1 MPRRY
6 KRIFRGTRQSD
17 VLTGTDKRDVLRGF
31 GGDDVIDGGLGND
44 KAWGGAGR
52 DTFVTLNGGR
62 GRLKI
67 MDFEMGDRVAFCGCS
82 ATRIEQRG
90 KNAWI
95 VKGDDMKAVLKGVNA
110 EDLEIDF
117 ASRLITMVNDPLA

>member
-1 MPRRY
+1 MSRRY
-6 KRIFRGTRQSD
+6 KRIFLGTPGD
-17 VLTGTDKRDVLRGF
+17 DELTGTDKRDLFRGRD
-31 GGDDVIDGGLGND
+31 GDDVIDGGLGMD

-52 DTFVTLNGGR
+52 DTFVTVNGGR

-67 MDFEMGDRVAFCGCS
+67 MDFEMGDRVEFCGCA

-90 KNAWI
+90 KNAWV
-95 VKGDDMKAVLKGVNA
+95 VKGNDVKAVLKGINA
-110 EDLEIDF
+110 EDLQIDY

>member
-1 MPRRY
+1 MTRRY
-6 KRIFRGTRQSD
+6 KRIFRGTRQND
-17 VLTGTDKRDVLRGF
+17 VLTGTDKRDLFRGLR
-31 GGDDVIDGGLGND
+31 GDDVIDGGLGND

-67 MDFEMGDRVAFCGCS
+67 MDFEMGDRIEFCGCA

-95 VKGDDMKAVLKGVNA
+95 VKGDDVKAVLKGVDA
-110 EDLEIDF
+110 EDLEIDY
-117 ASRLITMVNDPLA
+117 ATRLITMANDPLA